1 MIALAKLCIE
11 SIQAQLGSFQF
22 STLYIDDCSGY
33 TPTETKLLEKWLSLA
48 NGRGSCKTTVPQ
60 KIDDFDANSQG
71 QQTGSEGARG
81 RADETMP
88 EWAGEE
94 ARRELALKGRFSGA
108 HEFCNC
114 LGKLVCLT
122 ERHYQIGALSKAIP
136 LIACPDDIVCLVD
149 GDDYL
154 LPHALQTV
162 DQAYQDPNVATTYG
176 NVLIDFRPYQD
187 TQENYFYDKK
197 TVNTTYHPD
206 VWKNRSFRED
216 GFRCFHLR
224 TFRRWLWDY
233 IDPKGFRR
241 PNGDF
246 IRASGDSAYMFPILE
261 LLADPKH
268 VAFID
273 TPLYV
278 YRLHEGNV
286 HNHDKK
292 SQSDDLD
299 LLRFKM
305 GKYSPLDRDILRQ
318 HLARSQCVE

>member
-1 MIALAKLCIE
+1 MGKNRFVFVITGHKTLSLTKQCID
-11 SIQAQLGSFQF
+11 SIRAQLGSFEF
-22 STLYIDDCSGY
+22 LTFYMDDCSNY
-33 TPTETKLLEKWLSLA
+33 SLTEIELLEKWLSQA
-48 NGRGSCKTTVPQ
+48 NGRLFS
-60 KIDDFDANSQG
+60 
-71 QQTGSEGARG
+71 
-81 RADETMP
+81 
-88 EWAGEE
+88 
-94 ARRELALKGRFSGA
+94 LK
-108 HEFCNC
+108 
-114 LGKLVCLT
+114 
-122 ERHYQIGALSKAIP
+122 ERHFQIGALSKGIP
-136 LIACPDDIVCLVD
+136 LIDSDNDIVCLVD
-149 GDDYL
+149 SDDYL

-162 DQAYQDPNVATTYG
+162 NEAYQDPHIAMTYG

-187 TQENYFYDKK
+187 TQEKYFYDKK
-197 TVNTTYHPD
+197 TVNTEYSTEI
-206 VWKNRSFRED
+206 WEKQSFRED

-224 TFRRWLWDY
+224 TFRRWLWNY

-305 GKYSPLDRDILRQ
+305 KKYPPLDRSILRQ
-318 HLARSQCVE
+318 HLERSKCVG

>member
-1 MIALAKLCIE
+1 MKKNRFVFVITGHKMLLLARQCID
-11 SIQAQLGSFQF
+11 SIRAQLGSFEF
-22 STLYIDDCSGY
+22 STFYIDDCSNY
-33 TPTETKLLEKWLSLA
+33 SLTETELLQNWLSEA
-48 NGRGSCKTTVPQ
+48 NGK
-60 KIDDFDANSQG
+60 
-71 QQTGSEGARG
+71 
-81 RADETMP
+81 
-88 EWAGEE
+88 
-94 ARRELALKGRFSGA
+94 LFS
-108 HEFCNC
+108 
-114 LGKLVCLT
+114 LT
-122 ERHYQIGALSKAIP
+122 DRHYQIGSLSKAIP
-136 LIACPDDIVCLVD
+136 LIDNADAIVCLVD
-149 GDDYL
+149 SDDYL

-162 DQAYQDPNVATTYG
+162 DQAYQDPNVAVTYG

-187 TQENYFYDKK
+187 TQESYFYDKK
-197 TVNTTYHPD
+197 TVNTEYPPE
-206 VWKNRSFRED
+206 VWKNQSFRED

-261 LLADPKH
+261 LLADHKH
-268 VAFID
+268 VSFID
-273 TPLYV
+273 IPLYV

-305 GKYSPLDRDILRQ
+305 KKYTPLDRDILRQ
-318 HLARSQCVE
+318 HLERSQCAE

>member
-1 MIALAKLCIE
+1 MGENRFVFVITGHKTVSLARECIN
-11 SIQAQLGSFQF
+11 SIRAQLGSFYF
-22 STLYIDDCSGY
+22 SSLYIDDCSNY
-33 TPTETKLLEKWLSLA
+33 SLAEIELLEKWLSQA
-48 NGRGSCKTTVPQ
+48 NGKL
-60 KIDDFDANSQG
+60 I
-71 QQTGSEGARG
+71 
-81 RADETMP
+81 
-88 EWAGEE
+88 
-94 ARRELALKGRFSGA
+94 LLK
-108 HEFCNC
+108 
-114 LGKLVCLT
+114 
-122 ERHYQIGALSKAIP
+122 ERHFQIGALSRGIP
-136 LIACPDDIVCLVD
+136 LIESDNDIVCLVD
-149 GDDYL
+149 SDDYL

-162 DQAYQDPNVATTYG
+162 NEAYQDPNIAMTYG

-187 TQENYFYDKK
+187 TQEKYFYDKK
-197 TVNTTYHPD
+197 TVNTEYSLE
-206 VWKNRSFRED
+206 VWKKQSFRED

-305 GKYSPLDRDILRQ
+305 KKYSPLDRSILRQ
-318 HLARSQCVE
+318 HLERSACAG

>member
-1 MIALAKLCIE
+1 MFYFVITGHKMLGLAKQCIE
-11 SIQAQLGSFQF
+11 SLQAQLGSFRF

-33 TPTETKLLEKWLSLA
+33 TPTEIKLLENWLSLS
-48 NGRGSCKTTVPQ
+48 N
-60 KIDDFDANSQG
+60 
-71 QQTGSEGARG
+71 
-81 RADETMP
+81 
-88 EWAGEE
+88 
-94 ARRELALKGRFSGA
+94 
-108 HEFCNC
+108 
-114 LGKLVCLT
+114 GKLVSLT
-122 ERHYQIGALSKAIP
+122 ERHFQIGSLSKAIP

-149 GDDYL
+149 SDDYL

-162 DQAYQDPNVATTYG
+162 DQAYQDPNVAMTYG

-187 TQENYFYDKK
+187 IQEKYFYDKK
-197 TVNTTYHPD
+197 TVNTQYHPE
-206 VWKNRSFRED
+206 VWKNQSFRED

-241 PNGDF
+241 PNGEF

-261 LLADPKH
+261 LLANPKH

-305 GKYSPLDRDILRQ
+305 KKYPPLDRDILRQ
-318 HLARSQCVE
+318 HLERSKRSQCAE

>member
-1 MIALAKLCIE
+1 VRKNKFAFVITGHKALSMAKLCIE
-11 SIQAQLGSFQF
+11 SIQAQLGAFQF
-22 STLYIDDCSGY
+22 STLYVDDCSGY
-33 TPTETKLLEKWLSLA
+33 ASNEIELLEKWLSKV
-48 NGRGSCKTTVPQ
+48 NGTLISL
-60 KIDDFDANSQG
+60 N
-71 QQTGSEGARG
+71 
-81 RADETMP
+81 
-88 EWAGEE
+88 
-94 ARRELALKGRFSGA
+94 
-108 HEFCNC
+108 
-114 LGKLVCLT
+114 
-122 ERHYQIGALSKAIP
+122 ERHYQIGSLSKALL
-136 LIACPDDIVCLVD
+136 LIDSPDDIVCLLD
-149 GDDYL
+149 SDDYL

-162 DQAYQDPNVATTYG
+162 AEAYQDPHVAMSYG

-187 TQENYFYDKK
+187 VQEKYFYDKK
-197 TVNTTYHPD
+197 TVNTEYSPD
-206 VWKNRSFRED
+206 VWKNQSFRED
-216 GFRCFHLR
+216 GFRCFHFR

-268 VAFID
+268 VSFID

-305 GKYSPLDRDILRQ
+305 KKYPPLERDILRR
-318 HLARSQCVE
+318 HLERSQCAE